1 MNWQTGIPKLNRTS
15 GKSNLLLCKAVYDGW
30 VFPILAFYNNNTKE
44 WIEANKKP
52 VKGDIIGW
60 QIIEL

>member
-1 MNWQTGIPKLNRTS
+1 MNWQTGFPKINQTS

-44 WIEANKKP
+44 WIEANLKP
-52 VKGDIIGW
+52 IKGEVTKWCEID
-60 QIIEL
+60 